1 MIARVWRGWVHAQDA
16 DAYDRHYR
24 AEVLSTLR
32 AVNGFG
38 GARLMRRTID
48 DEVEFLSITY
58 FETMDAVHRFAGD
71 TPETPVIADAVRPL
85 FIRFD
90 SLVRHY
96 EVDFET

>member
-16 DAYDRHYR
+16 AAYDRHYR

-38 GARLMRRTID
+38 GARLMRREAD
-48 DEVEFLSITY
+48 DEVEFLSIAY
-58 FETMDAVHRFAGD
+58 FEDMDSVARFAGD
-71 TPETPVIADAVRPL
+71 SPETPVIADSVRAL
-85 FIRFD
+85 FIRYD
-90 SLVRHY
+90 TIVRHY